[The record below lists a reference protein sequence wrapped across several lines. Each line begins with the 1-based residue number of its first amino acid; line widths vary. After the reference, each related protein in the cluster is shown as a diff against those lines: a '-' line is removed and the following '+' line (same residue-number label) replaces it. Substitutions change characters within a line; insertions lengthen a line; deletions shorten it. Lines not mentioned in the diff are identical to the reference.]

1 MAIREVLLATCWT
14 TAGDALPL
22 PGKDLSPLSLRERI
36 EAAGEAGFRG
46 FGLLDCDL
54 DKFLLN
60 NSLQELKKILED
72 NGVEAIELEF
82 LTGWFTTGDEKKAS
96 NILKQKLFTA
106 AEALGAHHIK
116 IATDITGGAW
126 EKDHWAKELLKLG
139 KEVESYGTKL
149 AIEFMP
155 FANVKNLATGLD
167 LVNTV
172 DHLNVGLMV
181 DMWHIARGGTS
192 LDELA
197 KVPLHRIIGVELDDA
212 DAVQIDDGYSDTI
225 NRRRLC
231 GEGDLP
237 VVGMIQTLKKIGWT
251 GPWGVEILSVE
262 HRSLEL
268 HEAARRAFNTT
279 AECFRIANAG

>member
-1 MAIREVLLATCWT
+1 MATKEVLLSTCWT

-22 PGKDLSPLSLRERI
+22 PGKDLSPLSLRDRI
-36 EAAGEAGFRG
+36 QAAAEAGFRG
-46 FGLLDCDL
+46 FGVLDCDI

-60 NSLQELKKILED
+60 SSLSDLKKILDD
-72 NGVEAIELEF
+72 NGMEAVELEF
-82 LTGWFTTGDEKKAS
+82 LTNWFTTGDEKKAS
-96 NILKQKLFTA
+96 DILKHKLFTA

-116 IATDITGGAW
+116 IATDISGGAW
-126 EKDHWAKELLKLG
+126 EKDHWAKELLKLAQ
-139 KEVESYGTKL
+139 EVNSYGTKL

-155 FANVKNLATGLD
+155 FANIKDLATGLD

-172 DHLNVGLMV
+172 DHPNVGLMV

-197 KVPLHRIIGVELDDA
+197 RVPLNRIMGVELDDA
-212 DAVQIDDGYSDTI
+212 DAVQIEDGYSDTI
-225 NRRRLC
+225 HRRRLC

-237 VVGMIQTLKKIGWT
+237 VVGLIQTLKKIGWT

-268 HEAARRAFNTT
+268 HEAARRAFDTT
-279 AECFRIANAG
+279 AECFRLANAG